1 MDRWKGKVALVT
13 GASSGIGY
21 DTAKELARSGMKVI
35 GCSRSTGK
43 IEELSKDLKEKGAQG
58 CVVPMK
64 CNVRN
69 FAFSNSF
76 LS

>member
-43 IEELSKDLKEKGAQG
+43 IEVLIYAIGIRHEPLVFGIE
-58 CVVPMK
+58 
-64 CNVRN
+64 
-69 FAFSNSF
+69 SF
-76 LS
+76 FRMICLYD